1 MKLSTWRNPLLLLTG
16 IGISNLGAW
25 IYFIALNLIILDM
38 TKSPFAVSVLYI
50 LVPVATMLSSLWS
63 GSIIDRINKRKLMI
77 FLDIFRALLMF
88 SLPFINSIFLIY
100 ILVFFINIGAAVFES
115 TSMVYMTKL
124 ISTGN
129 RQRFNALKNF
139 IQSSGF
145 ILGPSIAGILFIIGT
160 PALAILINSLALII
174 SACIIFFLPNLE
186 SKINEVAI
194 EKFSLQLI
202 YKDWKDVLKFTK
214 LNRYITLIYILF
226 CVMMIFMSGLDSL
239 EASFATQVLNFSEGT
254 YGFLVSIAG
263 AGIIMGSFI
272 NFVFAQYFK
281 LIFLICFGAIGTPI
295 GYLIF
300 AYSYD
305 FTIASFGFFLLTFS
319 LSFANTGFLSFY
331 QNNVPTHLMG
341 RFSGVIGFAESI
353 FIILITF
360 AIGLFAEFF
369 EIRRTYIIVSFVFLI
384 VGLGINTIVLDKSKA
399 TFFFS
404 NMIREKEKNSS

>member
-214 LNRYITLIYILF
+214 LNRYITCLLYTSDAADE
-226 CVMMIFMSGLDSL
+226 CV
-239 EASFATQVLNFSEGT
+239 
-254 YGFLVSIAG
+254 
-263 AGIIMGSFI
+263 
-272 NFVFAQYFK
+272 
-281 LIFLICFGAIGTPI
+281 
-295 GYLIF
+295 
-300 AYSYD
+300 
-305 FTIASFGFFLLTFS
+305 
-319 LSFANTGFLSFY
+319 
-331 QNNVPTHLMG
+331 NV
-341 RFSGVIGFAESI
+341 
-353 FIILITF
+353 
-360 AIGLFAEFF
+360 
-369 EIRRTYIIVSFVFLI
+369 
-384 VGLGINTIVLDKSKA
+384 
-399 TFFFS
+399 
-404 NMIREKEKNSS
+404 